1 MARSLDEAAF
11 ASFHARSSRPLWS
24 YVYRVTGN
32 AADADDIVQDAF
44 CRLLVADLASTDEE
58 GWRRYLYRIAS
69 NLIVDRWRRV
79 KRESGEEAVVEGST
93 PGQRFEED
101 ADVARI
107 FSELG
112 ERDRALL
119 WLAYV
124 EGESHEEMATSLG
137 VGRRSIKVLLF
148 RARRRLRE
156 LLVARGVAVKS

>member
-1 MARSLDEAAF
+1 M
-11 ASFHARSSRPLWS
+11 
-24 YVYRVTGN
+24 
-32 AADADDIVQDAF
+32 
-44 CRLLVADLASTDEE
+44 
-58 GWRRYLYRIAS
+58 
-69 NLIVDRWRRV
+69 
-79 KRESGEEAVVEGST
+79 KRESGQEASVEHAI
-93 PGQRFEED
+93 PGQRIQQD

-124 EGESHEEMATSLG
+124 EGESHEEMAASLG

-156 LLVARGVAVKS
+156 LLVARGVTVTS